1 MELRIRIGSAVMR
14 VPKPCGRC
22 TMVTRAQPGI
32 DADQK
37 IFTSLAHEHGA
48 TFGVLC
54 DVGSAGI
61 IHLDD
66 EVELLGRGPRR
77 YWDSATLR
85 QQPWVQG
92 LRIESLTT
100 FGRSAYDLSRAR
112 SAARMPAPP
121 RIVAAVIT
129 AQFHVC
135 EAEDLRGA
143 GVHLPGP
150 GIAAARHGIEL
161 EGPPFLRTR
170 RPSERNC
177 GSRCCRAPPRRRR
190 TAQLATFVSSLIA
203 LDAAERLGLEPFAC
217 AGHSLGEYSALVAT
231 GSLSYE
237 DGLRLVAERGAAMQ
251 DAADSRAG
259 TMMAVLGL
267 DDDDVESACVRAEG
281 DAWVANYNAPGQ
293 VVIAGE
299 KEALERASEIA
310 KSLGAKRVLSFPVG
324 GAFHPPFMAPAR
336 DRLRKA
342 ISEINFREPEP
353 IVVANVDARSHG
365 APSDWPGLLS
375 AQLCSPVR
383 WRQTLTTLSELGC
396 RTFIELGPGG

>member
-161 EGPPFLRTR
+161 EGPPFLRPR

-190 TAQLATFVSSLIA
+190 R
-203 LDAAERLGLEPFAC
+203 DASTHTKRPTRNLRIEPYC
-217 AGHSLGEYSALVAT
+217 ARRRRASRARA
-231 GSLSYE
+231 
-237 DGLRLVAERGAAMQ
+237 LRLRRALAWRVQRARRHRFAE
-251 DAADSRAG
+251 
-259 TMMAVLGL
+259 L
-267 DDDDVESACVRAEG
+267 
-281 DAWVANYNAPGQ
+281 
-293 VVIAGE
+293 
-299 KEALERASEIA
+299 
-310 KSLGAKRVLSFPVG
+310 
-324 GAFHPPFMAPAR
+324 
-336 DRLRKA
+336 
-342 ISEINFREPEP
+342 
-353 IVVANVDARSHG
+353 
-365 APSDWPGLLS
+365 
-375 AQLCSPVR
+375 
-383 WRQTLTTLSELGC
+383 
-396 RTFIELGPGG
+396 